1 VEAFGRSRPSSAAA
15 HDALRVVF
23 GDVELMRQDAE
34 LAASCGSIA
43 RVCCFGEPATAV
55 IVRR

>member
-1 VEAFGRSRPSSAAA
+1 MEDRSRPRSAAA

-23 GDVELMRQDAE
+23 GDAE